1 MTTAIKPARSEATRK
16 HITSLFRAF
25 NSHDAT
31 AVVAHFTDDVQW
43 FAPMLDEPVVGREA
57 AQREVEATFTA
68 MPDLHFPLG
77 DVEIFTD
84 ANGAKAIA
92 HYTFSGTMTGSL
104 NPPGFAPTGRRADIE
119 GACLYEMR
127 DGLIAK
133 HTVIFDGLRLAQDLG
148 LLPASQ
154 SIVVKVL
161 VGAQRLVNDVVE
173 GVTGLVRR

>member
-1 MTTAIKPARSEATRK
+1 MTTAVKPAGSAATRK

-31 AVVAHFTDDVQW
+31 EVVSHFTDDVQW

-57 AQREVEATFTA
+57 AQREVEALFAA

-77 DVEIFTD
+77 DVEIFAD

-92 HYTFSGTMTGSL
+92 HYTFSGTMTGSM
-104 NPPGFAPTGRRADIE
+104 NPPGFAPTGQRADIE
-119 GACLYEMR
+119 GACVYEMR
-127 DGLIAK
+127 EGLIAK

-148 LLPASQ
+148 LLPGSG
-154 SIVVKVL
+154 SILVKVL
-161 VGAQRLVNDVVE
+161 VGAQRVANGVATALTRLV
-173 GVTGLVRR
+173 GR